1 MSTQA
6 WINSSFPSV
15 FNGVHSFLMTL
26 QLFRAARCGTQLGRW
41 MWNETHGEERM
52 YENACMPMALR
63 HYGLKLVLL
72 EGGANFTGEKEE
84 KNQNVLKR
92 NTLNC
97 PGT

>member
-1 MSTQA
+1 MTPVV
-6 WINSSFPSV
+6 PSCQV
-15 FNGVHSFLMTL
+15 WHTAGQMDVEWDTWGAKDVWECV
-26 QLFRAARCGTQLGRW
+26 RAYGTK
-41 MWNETHGEERM
+41 
-52 YENACMPMALR
+52 ALR
-63 HYGLKLVLL
+63 CLKLVLL